1 MKMQRSKTTTRPV
14 KKFPGVFATV
24 ITALLAFSVLPKA
37 WSIDL
42 FWTGDATGATPAFAG
57 SGTWDIG
64 ITDQWSTSATSTANS
79 SWPNSPSA
87 VAHFLGSQGGNVTLG
102 THAIIA
108 AGINFDLGASAF
120 TIRAAGEDLV
130 IQGPGILNNS
140 GKTQTIIIGGVVGV
154 STMLFENTSTAG
166 NVTIDNVGGSD
177 FVGHIF
183 RKHIDCRQRDDHQQR
198 RYGSSANNFSKT
210 HQLPA
215 TRRSPTAAAGRS

>member
-1 MKMQRSKTTTRPV
+1 MAIAMKTHLVRFTTQSIKNLR
-14 KKFPGVFATV
+14 GILAGLIATL
-24 ITALLAFSVLPKA
+24 IFFNLLPKA

-42 FWTGDATGATPAFAG
+42 FWTGDAIGATPAFAG

-166 NVTIDNVGGSD
+166 
-177 FVGHIF
+177 
-183 RKHIDCRQRDDHQQR
+183 R
-198 RYGSSANNFSKT
+198 RSKAEFSAKFFED
-210 HQLPA
+210 QLPA
-215 TRRSPTAAAGRS
+215 TRRSPTAAERAA